1 MNAYMY
7 LIVFENQLFSSIFT
21 DYISI
26 LSKLRRNTA
35 DIQGIRMNYHDKI
48 LFLYRKN
55 DKNMKLNRIRA
66 VLEDKGISQT
76 WLAKKLG
83 RSFSTVNAY
92 VCNRTQPNLT
102 TLLEIAQL
110 LSVDMKELI
119 TDEKERN
126 D

>member
-1 MNAYMY
+1 MPYWEINC
-7 LIVFENQLFSSIFT
+7 LVPFLQIIFIFCLNY
-21 DYISI
+21 DG
-26 LSKLRRNTA
+26 
-35 DIQGIRMNYHDKI
+35 IQQIFKGFGWIITIKYY
-48 LFLYRKN
+48 FCSVKN
-55 DKNMKLNRIRA
+55 DKNMKLNRIRV

>member
-1 MNAYMY
+1 
-7 LIVFENQLFSSIFT
+7 
-21 DYISI
+21 
-26 LSKLRRNTA
+26 
-35 DIQGIRMNYHDKI
+35 
-48 LFLYRKN
+48 
-55 DKNMKLNRIRA
+55 MKLNRIRA

-119 TDEKERN
+119 MAKTEHSHPLGMVVSTHFRCGKGVKRGLKNGALPFNID
-126 D
+126 

>member
-1 MNAYMY
+1 
-7 LIVFENQLFSSIFT
+7 
-21 DYISI
+21 
-26 LSKLRRNTA
+26 
-35 DIQGIRMNYHDKI
+35 
-48 LFLYRKN
+48 
-55 DKNMKLNRIRA
+55 MKLNRMRA

>member
-1 MNAYMY
+1 MY
-7 LIVFENQLFSSIFT
+7 LAILGNQLLSSIFA

-35 DIQGIRMNYHDKI
+35 DIQGIWMDYQ
-48 LFLYRKN
+48 RKN

-92 VCNRTQPNLT
+92 VCNRSQPNLT
-102 TLLEIAQL
+102 TLLEIAQF

-119 TDEKERN
+119 TDKKERN

>member
-1 MNAYMY
+1 
-7 LIVFENQLFSSIFT
+7 
-21 DYISI
+21 
-26 LSKLRRNTA
+26 
-35 DIQGIRMNYHDKI
+35 
-48 LFLYRKN
+48 
-55 DKNMKLNRIRA
+55 MKLNRIRA

-83 RSFSTVNAY
+83 RRFSTVNAY
-92 VCNRTQPNLT
+92 VCNRSQPNLT
-102 TLLEIAQL
+102 TLFEIVQL

>member
-7 LIVFENQLFSSIFT
+7 LAMLGNQLLSPIFA

-35 DIQGIRMNYHDKI
+35 DIQGIWM
-48 LFLYRKN
+48 
-55 DKNMKLNRIRA
+55 
-66 VLEDKGISQT
+66 DKGISQT

-92 VCNRTQPNLT
+92 VCNRSQPNLT